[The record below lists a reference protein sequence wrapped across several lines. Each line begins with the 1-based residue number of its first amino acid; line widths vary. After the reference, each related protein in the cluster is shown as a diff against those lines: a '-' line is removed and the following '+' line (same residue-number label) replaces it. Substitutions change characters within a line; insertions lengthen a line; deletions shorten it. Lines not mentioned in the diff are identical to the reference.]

1 LEQTHRIV
9 QQVGNQLTR
18 RGEQP
23 LRLKMSPKLLK
34 IGISKPH
41 QSSKNHGA
49 LFLHDFTRLRTTYSI
64 LKYMYE
70 IFMTATSNRA
80 YYHKVQDYSLPIS
93 NPA

>member
-49 LFLHDFTRLRTTYSI
+49 LFLHDFTRLRIRT
-64 LKYMYE
+64 L
-70 IFMTATSNRA
+70 SNFIRTL
-80 YYHKVQDYSLPIS
+80 YKQKDQYDKKLTL
-93 NPA
+93 